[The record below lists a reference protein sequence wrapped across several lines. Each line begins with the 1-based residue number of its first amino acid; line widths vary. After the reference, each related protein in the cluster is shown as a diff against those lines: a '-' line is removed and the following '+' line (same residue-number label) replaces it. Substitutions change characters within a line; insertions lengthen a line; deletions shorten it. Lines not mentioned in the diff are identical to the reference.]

1 MKKVKKRSGNRG
13 LPPGSFIQVN
23 DEENRNTS
31 LRVFTFDKEEW
42 SEKTLKNLGE
52 CPVVDPTRT
61 TWLDIDGLN
70 TDETLQAVGKQF
82 DLHPLL
88 LEDVLNTEHRPK
100 VEEYPDTLF
109 IVAKML
115 TLGEEN
121 GNVQVEQICF
131 VLRKGL
137 VISFQERPG
146 DILNPIRDRIRQNTG
161 RVRRAGADYLVY
173 ALLDVIV
180 DNYFVIVE
188 SLGERIEKLEQKV
201 MLRPGNEDLF
211 TMQELRSQLI
221 TIGRYVTPTREL
233 AGRLH
238 TMQSDV
244 IDNST
249 RKYINDL
256 QDHAV
261 YIAETIG
268 THREMLTNLENS
280 FHAMFNLRSGQVIKL
295 LTITSTIF
303 IPLTFIVGVYG
314 MNFDRMPWLHSRF
327 GFYGVMAFMIA
338 LSFGMLLWFRSKRWL

>member
-1 MKKVKKRSGNRG
+1 MKKVKKRSGKRG
-13 LPPGSFIQVN
+13 LPPGSFIQVTDVDN
-23 DEENRNTS
+23 PNTA
-31 LRVFTFDKEEW
+31 LRVFTFDKENW
-42 SEKTLKNLGE
+42 SEKNLKTLGE
-52 CPVVDPTRT
+52 CPVVDPAKT

-70 TDETLQAVGKQF
+70 TDEVLQAVGKQF

-115 TLGEEN
+115 TLSKDN
-121 GNVQVEQICF
+121 DNVEVEQICF
-131 VLRKGL
+131 VLRQGL

-146 DILNPIRDRIRQNTG
+146 DILDPVRDRIRQNTG
-161 RVRRAGADYLVY
+161 RVRRAGSDYLVY

-188 SLGERIEKLEQKV
+188 NLGDRIEKLERKV

-221 TIGRYVTPTREL
+221 SIGRYVTPTREL

-238 TMQSDV
+238 ALQSDV

-268 THREMLTNLENS
+268 TFREMLTNLENS
-280 FHAMFNLRSGQVIKL
+280 FHAMSNLRSGQVIKL

-303 IPLTFIVGVYG
+303 IPLTFIVGIYG
-314 MNFDRMPWLHSRF
+314 MNFDHMPWLHSPF
-327 GFYGVMAFMIA
+327 GFYGLMLFMLAIS
-338 LSFGMLLWFRSKRWL
+338 LGMLSWFRSKRWL

>member
-1 MKKVKKRSGNRG
+1 MKKVKKRSEKSG
-13 LPPGSFIQVN
+13 LPPGSFVQVN
-23 DEENRNTS
+23 DEENPNTS
-31 LRVFTFDKEEW
+31 LRVFTFDKETW
-42 SEKTLKNLGE
+42 TEKTLKTLAE
-52 CPVVDPTRT
+52 CPAVDPTKT

-70 TDETLQAVGKQF
+70 TGEVLQAVGKQF

-115 TLGEEN
+115 TLSKDNETVE
-121 GNVQVEQICF
+121 VEQICF

-146 DILNPIRDRIRQNTG
+146 DLLDPVRDRIRQNTG
-161 RVRRAGADYLVY
+161 RVRRAGSDYLVY
-173 ALLDVIV
+173 SLLDVII

-188 SLGERIEKLEQKV
+188 GLGDSIAKLERKV

-221 TIGRYVTPTREL
+221 SIGRYVTPTREL

-238 TMQSDV
+238 TLQSDV

-327 GFYGVMAFMIA
+327 GFYGIMIFMMA
-338 LSFGMLLWFRSKRWL
+338 LSLGMLMWFRFKRWL

>member
-1 MKKVKKRSGNRG
+1 MKKVKKRSEKRG
-13 LPPGSFIQVN
+13 LPPGSFVQVN
-23 DEENRNTS
+23 DEENPNTS
-31 LRVFTFDKEEW
+31 LRVFTFDKENW
-42 SEKTLKNLGE
+42 TEKVLKSLAE
-52 CPVVDPTRT
+52 CPAVDPTKT

-70 TDETLQAVGKQF
+70 TGEVLQAVGKQF

-115 TLGEEN
+115 TLSKDNETVE
-121 GNVQVEQICF
+121 VEQICF

-146 DILNPIRDRIRQNTG
+146 DLLDPVRDRIRQNTG
-161 RVRRAGADYLVY
+161 RVRRAGSDYLVY
-173 ALLDVIV
+173 SLLDVII

-188 SLGERIEKLEQKV
+188 GLGDSIAKLERKV

-211 TMQELRSQLI
+211 TMQDLRSQLI
-221 TIGRYVTPTREL
+221 SIGRYVTPTREL

-238 TMQSDV
+238 TLQSDV

-261 YIAETIG
+261 YIAESIG

-327 GFYGVMAFMIA
+327 GFYGIMLFMMA
-338 LSFGMLLWFRSKRWL
+338 LSLGMLMWFRFKRWL